1 MLGSAFL
8 HLQEQITVAFG
19 TKRRKA
25 EKQREADLQ
34 KQSDAAVAA
43 WKPSPLEEAQ
53 QKRVT
58 GFLSDWDSGKD
69 VSEID
74 YLRPYY
80 NLYNNA
86 ADDTPDMAGEGLLG
100 NNMLSGANG
109 QVAGLIGKQLQS
121 RRQQDA
127 SGQLY
132 NAATAAHADATGSQ
146 IPFLVGTEQ
155 NRFAGKAGLA
165 DQRYMAYLNRPKK
178 TPFWQSLL
186 LGGMQTAGQ
195 MGAAALAV

>member
-109 QVAGLIGKQLQS
+109 QVAEGS
-121 RRQQDA
+121 RTLPGSSTTRRRPLTQTPQ
-127 SGQLY
+127 
-132 NAATAAHADATGSQ
+132 AHRFR
-146 IPFLVGTEQ
+146 FL
-155 NRFAGKAGLA
+155 
-165 DQRYMAYLNRPKK
+165 
-178 TPFWQSLL
+178 
-186 LGGMQTAGQ
+186 
-195 MGAAALAV
+195 